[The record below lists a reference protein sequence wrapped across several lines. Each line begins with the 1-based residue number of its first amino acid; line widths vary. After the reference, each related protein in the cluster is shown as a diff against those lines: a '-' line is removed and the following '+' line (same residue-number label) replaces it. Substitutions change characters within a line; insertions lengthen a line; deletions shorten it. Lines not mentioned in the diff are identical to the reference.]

1 MNVAKKDHK
10 DYVEPYRSL
19 IDEALAHA
27 GGTHTFEDVLDLI
40 LSGDMLFWPGE
51 KSCMVTEIVQYPRKR
66 AMHVFLAAGD
76 LDEIKAMEPDL
87 RWFAKK
93 LKCDGIS
100 LAGRRGWVRAL
111 KDIGFT
117 EGHAIVVK
125 DL

>member
-1 MNVAKKDHK
+1 MNTAEDTRTFI
-10 DYVEPYRSL
+10 EPYRSL
-19 IDEALAHA
+19 IDQALEHA
-27 GGTHTFEDVLDLI
+27 GGTHDFEDVLDRILI
-40 LSGDMLFWPGE
+40 GDMLFWPGK

-76 LDEIKAMEPDL
+76 LTEIKSMEPDL
-87 RWFAKK
+87 RTFAKK
-93 LKCDGIS
+93 LQCDGLS

-125 DL
+125 NL